1 MPQKT
6 RAVALAAALSITG
19 SLAAT
24 AAADAKLRM
33 PFKCGVQVN
42 GEVRAN
48 HDPPNAIDFNGLGGG
63 DTDLGW
69 PIVAAGPG
77 VVTISQYYTSNGYG
91 NAIEIRHPSGAR
103 TFYAHLK
110 SRRFAV
116 GKHVRQG
123 QRIGRLGKSSAKY
136 TFKAHLHYEQ
146 RNASGSAVQA
156 RFNGHVAAPYF
167 NRENPTLMRSHNG
180 C

>member
-1 MPQKT
+1 M
-6 RAVALAAALSITG
+6 ALVAALSVTG

-24 AAADAKLRM
+24 ATAGAKLRM
-33 PFKCGVQVN
+33 PFKCGVRVN

-69 PIVAAGPG
+69 PVVAAGPG
-77 VVTISQYYTSNGYG
+77 VITISKYYTSNGYG

-103 TFYAHLK
+103 TFYAHLQV
-110 SRRFAV
+110 RRFGV
-116 GKHVRQG
+116 GTHVRQG

-136 TFKAHLHYEQ
+136 TFTAHLHYEQ
-146 RNASGSAVQA
+146 RNASGSAVRA
-156 RFNGHVAAPYF
+156 RFNGKVAAPYF
-167 NRENPTLMRSHNG
+167 NREHPTLMRSHNG

>member
-19 SLAAT
+19 SLAVT

-33 PFKCGVQVN
+33 PFKCGVKVN

-48 HDPPNAIDFNGLGGG
+48 HDPANAIDFNG
-63 DTDLGW
+63 
-69 PIVAAGPG
+69 PG
-77 VVTISQYYTSNGYG
+77 VITISQYYTSNGYG

-116 GKHVRQG
+116 GRHVRQG

-136 TFKAHLHYEQ
+136 TFTAHLHYEQ

>member
-24 AAADAKLRM
+24 AAAGREAADALQVRRRGQRRGPREPRSAERDRLQRPRRRRHRPRLADRRGRPRRDHDLAVLHVQRLR
-33 PFKCGVQVN
+33 
-42 GEVRAN
+42 ERDR
-48 HDPPNAIDFNGLGGG
+48 DPPPERR
-63 DTDLGW
+63 TDLLR
-69 PIVAAGPG
+69 A
-77 VVTISQYYTSNGYG
+77 
-91 NAIEIRHPSGAR
+91 
-103 TFYAHLK
+103 LK

-116 GKHVRQG
+116 GTHVRQG